1 MKRKSGKTILH
12 IMAMIIGVAAAV
24 LGVAAIVMVGIGIVN
39 MICFDPLGWFQSR
52 EEGAETRYVIT
63 RLNAESNLRG
73 NGEEYV
79 FWKGNKVI
87 LYTLETGETR
97 EYEFEKPE
105 RKGIERGIITGSQI
119 YYVLTDHTVRRYD
132 WEKQTDEEI
141 FSEEEILDMCGWEEW
156 PEASYIFL
164 DLPDDCLSLQIC
176 RGGVIR
182 DTDMWSEAH
191 IFICPVE
198 GNMKTDCVEANTLFP
213 EEDRTGRDQVIRYRG
228 IRIRR
233 FYDVRSQ
240 KYRIS
245 ELREAK
251 QRIIFRTWGQ
261 FTYRVAGKL
270 EEHEIKCLSQSAYQV
285 ARLQENNITEEEN
298 GEFVGLLQVPRN
310 MRCDP
315 IDPPQ
320 DELNYDV
327 LFRLNPQTGE
337 SSILYSPWNKST
349 RIIGYQDGVAY
360 LLRDFKIY
368 SRVIE
373 SEEEKPIA
381 ELPEDTYYEFDWQG
395 DYLIVIDR
403 DGIFGAYQVR

>member
-1 MKRKSGKTILH
+1 MKRVS
-12 IMAMIIGVAAAV
+12 MAAIIKIVIVAVV
-24 LGVAAIVMVGIGIVN
+24 LGTAVKGIYSMYFVYFPELIRN
-39 MICFDPLGWFQSR
+39 R
-52 EEGAETRYVIT
+52 EEERVEARYVIT
-63 RLNAESNLRG
+63 RLNAENNRRK
-73 NGEEYV
+73 NEQDYV
-79 FWKGNKVI
+79 FWKENKVI

-105 RKGIERGIITGSQI
+105 RKGIERWIITGSQI

-141 FSEEEILDMCGWEEW
+141 FSEEEILGMCGWEEW

-164 DLPDDCLSLQIC
+164 DVFDDCLSLQVC

-233 FYDVRSQ
+233 FYDVKSQ

-261 FTYRVAGKL
+261 FTYRVAGKP
-270 EEHEIKCLSQSAYQV
+270 EEREIKCLSQSVYQN
-285 ARLQENNITEEEN
+285 ARLRENNIAEEN
-298 GEFVGLLQVPRN
+298 GEFIGLLQVPRN

-320 DELNYDV
+320 DELKYDV

-349 RIIGYQDGVAY
+349 RIIGYQDGAAY
-360 LLRDFKIY
+360 LLRNFKIY

-373 SEEEKPIA
+373 SEDEQLIA
-381 ELPEDTYYEFDWQG
+381 ELPKDTYYKFDWQG

-403 DGIFGAYQVR
+403 DGIYGAYQVR